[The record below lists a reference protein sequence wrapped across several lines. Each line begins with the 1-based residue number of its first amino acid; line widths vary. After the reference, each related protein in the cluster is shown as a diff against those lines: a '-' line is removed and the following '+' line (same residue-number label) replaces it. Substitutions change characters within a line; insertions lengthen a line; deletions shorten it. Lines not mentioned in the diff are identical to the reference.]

1 MRPRF
6 LAPLVALAVAC
17 APKPS
22 GVQQVAG
29 PATAAVVTLLS
40 PFDAESIT
48 ALPQRVNDRI
58 DGLLQDRKFSVAR
71 VPVGEASAALTARQT
86 TEQRLRWLADQD
98 QGEFV
103 VLVEST
109 AVYNTQIEGRFRW
122 SVEVVS
128 TIADADELSSASS
141 RRFTVPVHLQFVH
154 EKDEAAVR
162 AAGVVIERQIS
173 RQVDQWLRGQQAAN
187 TP

>member
-1 MRPRF
+1 MRVRF
-6 LAPLVALAVAC
+6 LAPLLVFAVAC
-17 APKPS
+17 VPKQR
-22 GVQQVAG
+22 GVQQVSG

-58 DGLLQDRKFSVAR
+58 DGLLEDRKFSIAR
-71 VPVGEASAALTARQT
+71 VPVGEAAAALTARQT
-86 TEQRLRWLADQD
+86 TEQRLRWLSEQD
-98 QGEFV
+98 RGDFV

-128 TIADADELSSASS
+128 TIADASELSSAST
-141 RRFTVPVHLQFVH
+141 RRFAVPVHLQFVH

-162 AAGVVIERQIS
+162 AAGVVIERQVA
-173 RQVDQWLRGQQAAN
+173 RQVDQWLRGQQAAS

>member
-1 MRPRF
+1 MRARF
-6 LAPLVALAVAC
+6 LAPLLAVAVAC
-17 APKPS
+17 APKQS
-22 GVQQVAG
+22 GVQLVSS

-40 PFDAESIT
+40 PFDAESVA

-58 DGLLQDRKFSVAR
+58 DGLLADRKFSVAR
-71 VPVGEASAALTARQT
+71 VQIGDASAALTARQT
-86 TEQRLRWLADQD
+86 TEQRLRWLAEQS
-98 QGEFV
+98 QAEFV

-128 TIADADELSSASS
+128 TIADASELSSASS

-162 AAGVVIERQIS
+162 AAGVVMERQIS
-173 RQVDQWLRGQQAAN
+173 RQVDQWLRGQQAAS
-187 TP
+187 TL